1 MRLKLLLPEVEPD
14 HWSAPTLCPREGCGG
29 RHFQLRQHVPKP
41 LRDTQ
46 LTAVTA
52 RRYGCLRCGHT
63 FRVYP
68 PGASG
73 ALTSSR
79 LRGLAVLLYLLG
91 LSYGAVHLA
100 LQALGHRL
108 SKSAVYYAVQAAGE
122 RVPGL
127 RRDVVQ
133 LPRGQALLAALGADL
148 TSVKC
153 KGQWVEV
160 GVSVDAVAG
169 AVVSVD
175 LLEGSDAVTLT
186 AWVKDLAH
194 AVGAT
199 VLVSDDADAFKTAG
213 LRTGL
218 AHQVCIAH
226 VQRNTDAWI
235 EQITPAVTTDADG
248 SLAAIGL
255 RPIEVLADLARLREL
270 IHQRPA
276 AAQVYVELRELHR
289 RYQAAATPVQRREAH
304 PTLAYRL
311 RMFTLDRWN
320 LWHRL
325 TRYRHWRGP
334 GDERLDGT
342 NNACERAIG
351 WWIKER
357 YRPMRGYKRRQ
368 SIRNVSRLLAWAGN
382 QLAGPGANL
391 TEVVA

>member
-1 MRLKLLLPEVEPD
+1 MRLKLLLPTVEPER
-14 HWSAPTLCPREGCGG
+14 WTEPSVCPRAGCGG
-29 RHFQLRQHVPKP
+29 RHFQLRQTLPKP

-68 PGASG
+68 AGASA

-79 LRGLAVLLYLLG
+79 LRGVGVLLYLLG
-91 LSYGAVHLA
+91 LSYGAVSLA
-100 LQALGHRL
+100 LQALGHPL
-108 SKSAVYYAVQAAGE
+108 SKTAVYYAVQAAGE

-127 RRDVVQ
+127 RRDAVQ

-153 KGQWVEV
+153 KGHWVEV
-160 GVSVDAVAG
+160 GVSVDAVGG

-175 LLEGSDAVTLT
+175 LLPGSDTATLSG
-186 AWVKDLAH
+186 WVQELAQ

-213 LRTGL
+213 RQAGL
-218 AHQVCIAH
+218 SHQVCKAH
-226 VQRNTDAWI
+226 VVRNTDAWI
-235 EQITPAVTTDADG
+235 DQNAPSVASDADG
-248 SLAAIGL
+248 SLAEIAVS
-255 RPIEVLADLARLREL
+255 PTQALADLERLKALAHE
-270 IHQRPA
+270 RPPGGA
-276 AAQVYVELRELHR
+276 AYVELRALHE
-289 RYQAAATPVQRREAH
+289 RYQAAPTPVQRGEAH

-325 TRYRHWRGP
+325 THYRHWRGP
-334 GDERLDGT
+334 AGETLDGT
-342 NNACERAIG
+342 NNGCERAIG
-351 WWIKER
+351 WWVKER
-357 YRPMRGYKRRQ
+357 YRSMRGYKRRR
-368 SIRNVSRLLAWAGN
+368 SILNVSRLLAWAGN
-382 QLAGPGANL
+382 QLHGPGADL
-391 TEVVA
+391 GLLVA